1 MVNQQNLNQTEVALT
16 TTKENQGVIS
26 NLQDKFNDFFV
37 SLGNVLTDITALE
50 VNTMVC
56 REITGHKFMPWEI
69 YRDMYPISE
78 EYLAQRGI
86 HPSLRPRYLSLR
98 KSLELEYTLMMTDTK
113 SEFHDPN
120 VVASMGDNVPILTD
134 SQVELAQIETKLLNP
149 HDSNQYEKIHRLL
162 GNSRFLSLLRKTS
175 ELKAALDNRNQTLNY
190 LDSQKGEN
198 LPAQIREKEL
208 QTDVIYAQ
216 TVIQLD
222 GDIINRYSETI
233 FDHPHRDLILQIHKT
248 SVEAGHQEWRG
259 LFGFVVNL
267 VKNAVG
273 KGLNSA
279 ILPFNRNGSDNSN

>member
-1 MVNQQNLNQTEVALT
+1 MVNQQNLNQGEVVLKT
-16 TTKENQGVIS
+16 TTENQGVLS
-26 NLQDKFNDFFV
+26 SLQDKFNDFFV

-78 EYLAQRGI
+78 EYLAQQGI
-86 HPSLRPRYLSLR
+86 HSSLRPRYLSLR
-98 KSLELEYTLMMTDTK
+98 KSLELEFTLMMTDTK
-113 SEFHDPN
+113 SEFYDPN
-120 VVASMGDNVPILTD
+120 VVASLGEDAPILTD

-149 HDSNQYEKIHRLL
+149 HNPNQCEKLHRLL

-190 LDSQKGEN
+190 LESQKGEN
-198 LPAQIREKEL
+198 LSPQVREKEL

-259 LFGFVVNL
+259 LFGFVVNM
-267 VKNAVG
+267 VRNAIG

-279 ILPFNRNGSDNSN
+279 ILPFSRNESNNSN